1 MERRNFIKGAASL
14 SAVTILN
21 PDVVFS
27 SGTKPAVRLGFIGCG
42 GRGMADISSMSQNAN
57 VNIVAIADLFD
68 DQIQAAK
75 PKLDELNAAKGFPA
89 ISKSNIYQGSDA
101 YLKLLNNKEVDA
113 VLISS
118 PCYTHPQFLEEAVAA
133 GKHVYCEKPV
143 AIDVE
148 GCRRIE
154 QLGERINGKVS
165 VAIGF
170 QVPHAT
176 PYAEM
181 IKRIH
186 RGDIG
191 KIVNAQVYYM
201 ASEIPL
207 KTFKGIPYDEARIR
221 NHFHFR
227 ELSGGTLLDQG
238 IHMIDFCNRALQS
251 HPLSAMGYG
260 GLNQGVEFG
269 NAWNHYQVVFKY
281 PNDINVSYHSIQ
293 LGKEFGDVCARFIG
307 TKGIA
312 EAHYSGGVFISGE
325 NAWDSGVVR
334 NAAQLSA
341 AEVSSGA
348 LTSSLHDANS
358 NKHKNFINSIE
369 TGNYLN
375 EIKQATESTL
385 TAILGRNAA
394 ESREELSWDRIY
406 FSNERI
412 DPGLNLAQFNKI

>member
-1 MERRNFIKGAASL
+1 MERRNFIKGAATL
-14 SAVTILN
+14 SAVTILS
-21 PDVVFS
+21 PDAVFA
-27 SGTKPAVRLGFIGCG
+27 SGTKPAIRLGFIGCG
-42 GRGMADISSMSQNAN
+42 GRGMADISSMSKNAN
-57 VNIVAIADLFD
+57 VNIVAIADLFQN
-68 DQIQAAK
+68 QIQAAK
-75 PKLDELNAAKGFPA
+75 PKLDQLNAEKGFPA

-101 YLKLLNNKEVDA
+101 YLKLLSNKEVDA

-118 PCYTHPQFLEEAVAA
+118 PCYTHPDFLEAAVEA
-133 GKHVYCEKPV
+133 GKHVYCEKPI

-154 QLGERINGKVS
+154 QLGQRINGKVS

-170 QVPHAT
+170 QVPYAT

-191 KIVNAQVYYM
+191 KIVNAQIYYL

-207 KTFKGIPYDEARIR
+207 KPYKELTYDEARIR
-221 NHFHFR
+221 NQFHFR
-227 ELSGGTLLDQG
+227 ELSGGTLVDQG
-238 IHMIDFCNRALQS
+238 IHMIDICNHALQS
-251 HPLSAMGYG
+251 HPLSATGYG
-260 GLNQGVEFG
+260 GLNSGVEFG
-269 NAWNHYQVVFKY
+269 NAWNHYQVIFKY
-281 PNDINVSYHSIQ
+281 PNDVNVSYHSIQ
-293 LGKEFGDVCARFIG
+293 VGKQFGDVCARFIG

-325 NAWDSGVVR
+325 NEWDSGVLRTPVEPSAEQK
-334 NAAQLSA
+334 AAGVFL
-341 AEVSSGA
+341 
-348 LTSSLHDANS
+348 SSLHDADVNR
-358 NKHKNFINSIE
+358 HKSFINSIE

-375 EIKQATESTL
+375 EIKQAAESTL

-394 ESREELSWDRIY
+394 EAQEELSWDRMH

-412 DPGLNLAQFNKI
+412 DPGLNLSQFNKA